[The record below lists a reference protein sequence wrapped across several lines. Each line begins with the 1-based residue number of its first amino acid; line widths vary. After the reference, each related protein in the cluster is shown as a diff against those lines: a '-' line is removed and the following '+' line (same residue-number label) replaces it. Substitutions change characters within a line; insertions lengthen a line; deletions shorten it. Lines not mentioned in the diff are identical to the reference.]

1 MKHWIKTTL
10 GIVLAIGLWQVSA
23 DARFLDLK
31 KQEQVPVS
39 PATVPKNNPS
49 PTPLPPSTSYSTE
62 VESKSI
68 SLRFENL
75 SLINVLQ
82 NIQEETGIFFSISP
96 EMETVPFSATI
107 QAENWEA
114 AVKELLKDFSRI
126 EVWTDNLESS
136 RVWVLSGQ
144 EVQQGDFKRDGEIR
158 LSRQAAEPRSKP
170 GVQKQRFRPAPATA
184 SVPKPAPVTR
194 ASLRIEDLPPHI
206 LFEPGVL
213 TFFKS
218 KGIALPQNVKNM
230 FGPNLE
236 GLPANMPI
244 SPHILNDP
252 TFTEFLQSKGIQPPQ
267 S

>member
-10 GIVLAIGLWQVSA
+10 GIGLAIGLWQVSA

-31 KQEQVPVS
+31 KQEQAPVNPAPVPQTNLS
-39 PATVPKNNPS
+39 PQS
-49 PTPLPPSTSYSTE
+49 IPPSTSYKAE
-62 VESKSI
+62 VAPKGI

-75 SLINVLQ
+75 SLISVLQ
-82 NIQEETGIFFSISP
+82 NVQEETGILFSIDPS
-96 EMETVPFSATI
+96 METTPFSATI
-107 QAENWEA
+107 QADNWEA
-114 AVKELLKDFSRI
+114 AIKELLKGFSRV
-126 EVWTDNLESS
+126 EVWTDNLQTS
-136 RVWVLSGQ
+136 RVWIMSGQ
-144 EVQQGDFKRDGEIR
+144 ETKPEDFQRNADIR
-158 LSRQAAEPRSKP
+158 LSRQAPQKQTRQP
-170 GVQKQRFRPAPATA
+170 VQKKQRFRTA
-184 SVPKPAPVTR
+184 PAPVPVPAPVAK
-194 ASLRIEDLPPHI
+194 ASMRIEDLPPHI

-252 TFTEFLQSKGIQPPQ
+252 TFTGFLQSKGLQSPQ

>member
-10 GIVLAIGLWQVSA
+10 GIGLAIGLWQVSA

-31 KQEQVPVS
+31 KQERVPAI
-39 PATVPKNNPS
+39 PAPIPETN
-49 PTPLPPSTSYSTE
+49 TTITPPSTSYNSE
-62 VESKSI
+62 VAPKGI

-75 SLINVLQ
+75 SLISVLQ
-82 NIQEETGIFFSISP
+82 NIQEETGILFSIDPS
-96 EMETVPFSATI
+96 METVPFSATI
-107 QAENWEA
+107 HADDWEA
-114 AVKELLKDFSRI
+114 AVRELLKGFSRV
-126 EVWTDNLESS
+126 EVWTDNLQTS
-136 RVWVLSGQ
+136 RVWVMSGEESQ
-144 EVQQGDFKRDGEIR
+144 PDDRNADIR
-158 LSRQAAEPRSKP
+158 LSRQAPTQQPRTQKKP
-170 GVQKQRFRPAPATA
+170 RFRVAPTPAPITNA
-184 SVPKPAPVTR
+184 SV
-194 ASLRIEDLPPHI
+194 RIEDLPPHI

-252 TFTEFLQSKGIQPPQ
+252 TFIGFLQSKGISTPQ

>member
-10 GIVLAIGLWQVSA
+10 GIGLAIGLWQVSA

-31 KQEQVPVS
+31 KQENATPAPVPQANTTA
-39 PATVPKNNPS
+39 P
-49 PTPLPPSTSYSTE
+49 PPSTSYNSE
-62 VESKSI
+62 VAPKGI

-75 SLINVLQ
+75 SLISVLQ
-82 NIQEETGIFFSISP
+82 NIQQETGILFSIDP
-96 EMETVPFSATI
+96 AMETVPFSATI
-107 QAENWEA
+107 QADNWEA
-114 AVKELLKDFSRI
+114 AVRELLKGFSRV
-126 EVWTDNLESS
+126 EVWTDNLQTS
-136 RVWVLSGQ
+136 RVWIMSG
-144 EVQQGDFKRDGEIR
+144 EESRPDNRNADIR
-158 LSRQAAEPRSKP
+158 LSRQAPTQQP
-170 GVQKQRFRPAPATA
+170 KQRTQKKPRFRVAPA
-184 SVPKPAPVTR
+184 PAPVTN
-194 ASLRIEDLPPHI
+194 ASVHIEDLPPHI

-252 TFTEFLQSKGIQPPQ
+252 TFTGFLQSKGIPTPQ

>member
-1 MKHWIKTTL
+1 MKHWMKTTL
-10 GIVLAIGLWQVSA
+10 GVGLAIGLWQVSA

-31 KQEQVPVS
+31 KQENVLAT
-39 PATVPKNNPS
+39 PAPIPQPNT
-49 PTPLPPSTSYSTE
+49 TPPNTSYNSE
-62 VESKSI
+62 VAPKGI

-75 SLINVLQ
+75 SLISVLQ
-82 NIQEETGIFFSISP
+82 NIQEETGILFSIDP
-96 EMETVPFSATI
+96 AMETVPFSATI
-107 QAENWEA
+107 QADDWEA
-114 AVKELLKDFSRI
+114 AVRELLKGFSRV
-126 EVWTDNLESS
+126 EVWTDNLQTS
-136 RVWVLSGQ
+136 RVWIMSGEGSQ
-144 EVQQGDFKRDGEIR
+144 PDNRDADIR
-158 LSRQAAEPRSKP
+158 LSRQAPTQQS
-170 GVQKQRFRPAPATA
+170 KQRTQKKPRFRVAPA
-184 SVPKPAPVTR
+184 PAPVTN

-252 TFTEFLQSKGIQPPQ
+252 TFTGFLQSKGISSPQ

>member
-1 MKHWIKTTL
+1 MKHWMKTTL
-10 GIVLAIGLWQVSA
+10 GIGLAIGLWQVSA

-31 KQEQVPVS
+31 KQEKVPAS
-39 PATVPKNNPS
+39 PAPVPKIDPAPQ
-49 PTPLPPSTSYSTE
+49 PTPSSPSFNTE
-62 VESKSI
+62 VAPKGI

-75 SLINVLQ
+75 SLISVLQ
-82 NIQEETGIFFSISP
+82 NIQEETGILFAIDPS
-96 EMETVPFSATI
+96 MESTPFSATI
-107 QAENWEA
+107 QADNWEA
-114 AVKELLKDFSRI
+114 AIKELLKGFSRV
-126 EVWTDNLESS
+126 EVWTDNLETS

-144 EVQQGDFKRDGEIR
+144 GMQPEDFQRNADIR
-158 LSRQAAEPRSKP
+158 LSRQAPEVPKP
-170 GVQKQRFRPAPATA
+170 VQKKQRFRSAPTPAAAPTPATNA
-184 SVPKPAPVTR
+184 SI
-194 ASLRIEDLPPHI
+194 RIEDLPPHI

-252 TFTEFLQSKGIQPPQ
+252 TFTGFLQSKGLQPPQ

>member
-1 MKHWIKTTL
+1 MKTTL
-10 GIVLAIGLWQVSA
+10 GVGLAIGLWQVSA

-31 KQEQVPVS
+31 KQENV
-39 PATVPKNNPS
+39 PATPAPVPQTN
-49 PTPLPPSTSYSTE
+49 TTPPSTSYNSE
-62 VESKSI
+62 VAPKGI

-75 SLINVLQ
+75 SLISVLQ
-82 NIQEETGIFFSISP
+82 NIQEETGILFSIDP
-96 EMETVPFSATI
+96 AMETVPFSATI
-107 QAENWEA
+107 QADDWEA
-114 AVKELLKDFSRI
+114 AVRELLKGFSRV
-126 EVWTDNLESS
+126 EVWTDNLQTS
-136 RVWVLSGQ
+136 RVWIMSGEGSQ
-144 EVQQGDFKRDGEIR
+144 PDNRDADIR
-158 LSRQAAEPRSKP
+158 LSRQAPTQQS
-170 GVQKQRFRPAPATA
+170 KQRTQKKTRFRVAPA
-184 SVPKPAPVTR
+184 PAPVTN

-252 TFTEFLQSKGIQPPQ
+252 TFTGFLQSKGISSPR